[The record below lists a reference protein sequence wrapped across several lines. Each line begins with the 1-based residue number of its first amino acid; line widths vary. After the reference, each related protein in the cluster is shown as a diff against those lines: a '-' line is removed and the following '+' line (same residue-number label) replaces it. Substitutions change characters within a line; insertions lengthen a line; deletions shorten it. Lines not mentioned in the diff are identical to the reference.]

1 VEVSAACPRP
11 AAIVGTVLL
20 ASGLWWVTF
29 AQELA
34 SFWVKISISASLL
47 AAISLLLRPP
57 PRGSFR
63 LDAPALAWG
72 LVSAIVLY
80 GIFWAGKAVSA
91 AVFPF
96 AGGQIDSI
104 YHKGDGTPLW
114 TIAVLL
120 FCVTGPSEEIYWRG
134 FLQQAL
140 MDRLGRWGGWAAAT
154 ALYAGVHIWSFN
166 FMLVGAAAVAGAFWG
181 ALYAR
186 CGRLAPVIVSHSIWS
201 TVIFAVFP
209 MR

>member
-1 VEVSAACPRP
+1 VDVSAARPRA

-20 ASGLWWVTF
+20 ASGLWWMTF
-29 AQELA
+29 ALELA

-63 LDAPALAWG
+63 WDAPALAWG
-72 LVSAIVLY
+72 LASAVVLY
-80 GIFWAGKAVSA
+80 GIFWAGKAVSTA
-91 AVFPF
+91 AFPF
-96 AGGQIDSI
+96 AGGQIGSI